1 MINIHRPTF
10 EDDGRPSST
19 GARASRRAR
28 LGWQLGAE
36 RIGMSLWE
44 IPARQAAY
52 AYHFHLAEEEIV
64 LVLSGQLLLR
74 TPDGERVLEEGDL
87 VRFPAGEAGA
97 HQLTNPGDAPARF
110 LAVSNYGQPGVV
122 VWPDSGKLGIFEQ
135 LTSGPGLRAIFR
147 SSDAIMFSERD
158 GREV

>member
-10 EDDGRPSST
+10 EDDGRRA
-19 GARASRRAR
+19 GANARGSRRAR

-44 IPARQAAY
+44 VPAKQAAY

-64 LVLSGQLLLR
+64 IALNGQLLLR
-74 TPDGERVLEEGDL
+74 TPDGERVLEEGDV

-97 HQLTNPGDAPARF
+97 HQLTNPGDEPARF
-110 LAVSNYGQPGVV
+110 LAFSNYGHPGVV

-147 SSDAIMFSERD
+147 SSDAIMYSEAE
-158 GREV
+158 GRQ